1 MFKRKKS
8 KVMDAKFEKQ
18 LPQSETIL
26 TEIAKSDFSEDETAD
41 SETIVINLPEEPED
55 VEDSEASEEEMTE
68 NEPSEETACENE
80 DATGTDSEGDSESD
94 PEEDVTD
101 ANSESDPEEEE
112 ETEEQRALIEAFATG
127 AGIAVEDVERAMQK
141 IEEISVIASAK
152 EFSADLVKF
161 MLNGINYERDLRR
174 ARMEGLIAGRN
185 EQIVAAFRDLRAE
198 KEKEIPSFNGS
209 AGIGT
214 ETRKRSIFDV
224 ARNVR

>member
-8 KVMDAKFEKQ
+8 KVMDAKLEKQ

-26 TEIAKSDFSEDETAD
+26 AEIAKSDFSDDDTAD
-41 SETIVINLPEEPED
+41 SETTV
-55 VEDSEASEEEMTE
+55 EEMTE
-68 NEPSEETACENE
+68 NEPSEETACESA
-80 DATGTDSEGDSESD
+80 DATDADSENDPENDPEEDETSADSESD
-94 PEEDVTD
+94 
-101 ANSESDPEEEE
+101 SESDPEEEE
-112 ETEEQRALIEAFATG
+112 QDEHRALIEAFATG

>member
-1 MFKRKKS
+1 M
-8 KVMDAKFEKQ
+8 EKQ

-26 TEIAKSDFSEDETAD
+26 AEIAKSDFSEDDTAD
-41 SETIVINLPEEPED
+41 GETTV
-55 VEDSEASEEEMTE
+55 EEMTE
-68 NEPSEETACENE
+68 NELSEAAACESA
-80 DATGTDSEGDSESD
+80 DATDADSENDPENDPEEDETSDDSEGD
-94 PEEDVTD
+94 
-101 ANSESDPEEEE
+101 SESDPEEEE

-214 ETRKRSIFDV
+214 ENRKRSIFDV